1 MTKACPVPDPAELT
15 VYYDGGCPLCRAEI
29 DHYRRSRGA
38 ERLAFVDVAR
48 DPAGEGAPIGPDL
61 DRATALRRF
70 HVRGRDGRLTDGAAA
85 FARIWLALPGWRWLG
100 RILSVR
106 VFGRRPLLV
115 PAEIAYRLSLPL
127 RPFLARTLRLLRLI

>member
-48 DPAGEGAPIGPDL
+48 DPAGESASIGPDL

-127 RPFLARTLRLLRLI
+127 RPFLARTLRRLRLI